1 MNKDSLTKQVRKQFT
16 NLSETDVG
24 ELIQQV
30 EALLGKLN
38 LQWKRVETITFS
50 KVHNS
55 ITFLTKEEEIEV
67 KLNEQNSSPSRRLR
81 QFMEPR
87 GTAIY
92 QAGAR
97 QPGGGGYVRPLR
109 VH

>member
-1 MNKDSLTKQVRKQFT
+1 MRKTALTKQVRKQFP
-16 NLSETDVG
+16 NLTEAATG

-38 LQWKRVETITFS
+38 LRWQLVEAVLFS
-50 KVHNS
+50 KAHNS

-81 QFMEPR
+81 QYIESRASKVYQPH
-87 GTAIY
+87 GTPSG
-92 QAGAR
+92 GAW
-97 QPGGGGYVRPLR
+97 VRPLH